1 MARTKVCISLQ
12 SSPYRGADVVVVV
25 VVCSKPPA
33 SPPEVGTFFFH
44 KISEEILTRY
54 AGKAPRKQLA
64 TKAARK
70 TAAVRTGLLAVAV
83 VADIMNHNR
92 PPPVV

>member
-12 SSPYRGADVVVVV
+12 SSPYRSADVVVVGV
-25 VVCSKPPA
+25 RSKPPA

-44 KISEEILTRY
+44 RISEEILTRY

-70 TAAVRTGLLAVAV
+70 TAAVRAGLLVVVAV
-83 VADIMNHNR
+83 VADIMNHHR
-92 PPPVV
+92 PPPAV